1 MKAFE
6 LMGSITIDGKGAVNA
21 LDDVEKK
28 GGKVAKFLGKTALAI
43 TGLAA
48 VGAAALGK
56 AVVSAYA
63 DYEQLVGGV
72 DTLFKDSSKLVQSY
86 AENAYKTAGMS
97 ANQYMETVTGFS
109 ASLIQSLGGD
119 TEKAAKYADMAI
131 TDMSDNANK
140 MGSDISSI
148 QNAYQGFAKQN
159 YTMLDNLKL
168 GYGGT
173 KEEMQRLLDD
183 AEKLSGIEYD
193 ISSYAD
199 IVDAIHVVQD
209 EMEITGTTAKEASST
224 ITGSINTM
232 KGAFTNLIA
241 GMGNPSA
248 DVEKLANDLV
258 DSFLSVV
265 TNIKPVIDRLVT
277 VLPVVA
283 DALLKA
289 FVDLLPT
296 LLTNITPVIDQ
307 LITVVPV
314 VVDALLKAFIDLLPT
329 LLTTA
334 MGLVQ
339 QIMST
344 VLGVD
349 LSGVFPLLSDLIMT
363 LIPMALDLLGKLL
376 PIFAMLLESLLPFA
390 IELLDMLLPPVM
402 QILDLLLPLITSIL
416 EPLLPL
422 LEPILAL
429 IQPLIDIL
437 MILLEPLIQLLD
449 FILPPLIEFIALFVG
464 KHLTQLGNA
473 FKEIASVVSGV
484 IDGFKKDF
492 GGWKNIFT
500 SLMTFIND
508 KFITPFTK
516 AFQKVGDFF
525 ADVFKGIGKAFK
537 APINTLIDGMNGF
550 IRGLNKLKIPDWVP
564 VVGGKGLNLPTLSRL
579 QVGID
584 YVPSDDYPAMLHRG
598 ERVLTAAEARAADG
612 RGGTSGQTVIVNI
625 NGNSAQAGRELLE
638 LIQAGYLQ
646 QSFGRSGAYG
656 V

>member
-1 MKAFE
+1 MKLFE
-6 LMGSITIDGKGAVNA
+6 LFGTIAIDDGGAVQKLN
-21 LDDVEKK
+21 DVDGAGQKAES
-28 GGKVAKFLGKTALAI
+28 GFSKVAKGAAVVATAV
-43 TGLAA
+43 TTAA
-48 VGAAALGK
+48 VGAVALGK
-56 AVVSAYA
+56 AVLSAYA

-140 MGSDISSI
+140 MGSDITSI
-148 QNAYQGFAKQN
+148 QTAYQGFSKQN

-265 TNIKPVIDRLVT
+265 TNITPVIDRLVT
-277 VLPVVA
+277 VVPVVA
-283 DALLKA
+283 E
-289 FVDLLPT
+289 
-296 LLTNITPVIDQ
+296 
-307 LITVVPV
+307 
-314 VVDALLKAFIDLLPT
+314 ALLKAFIELLPS

-344 VLGVD
+344 FLGVD

-363 LIPMALDLLGKLL
+363 LIPMALSVLGEIL
-376 PIFAMLLESLLPFA
+376 PLFATLLESLLPIG
-390 IELLDMLLPPVM
+390 IELLNMLLPPILQIVEAIM
-402 QILDLLLPLITSIL
+402 PIFIELLNLLMPLIEPLLQILDPIL
-416 EPLLPL
+416 KILMLFLDPLL
-422 LEPILAL
+422 
-429 IQPLIDIL
+429 QLIDL
-437 MILLEPLIQLLD
+437 
-449 FILPPLIEFIALFVG
+449 ILPPLIELFVI
-464 KHLTQLGNA
+464 LTELTLKSLGDALSNVAKILSGA
-473 FKEIASVVSGV
+473 FKGAFDAITGIIDGVKKAFNGISDFVSG
-484 IDGFKKDF
+484 IFSTNWKDV
-492 GGWKNIFT
+492 W
-500 SLMTFIND
+500 
-508 KFITPFTK
+508 
-516 AFQKVGDFF
+516 
-525 ADVFKGIGKAFK
+525 KGIKKTFSDVWESFTAIAKG
-537 APINTLIDGMNGF
+537 PINGIIKLINGMITQINKFKISVPQWLTDLSGIKSFGF
-550 IRGLNKLKIPDWVP
+550 NISKLSYLKSGL
-564 VVGGKGLNLPTLSRL
+564 
-579 QVGID
+579 D
-584 YVPSDDYPAMLHRG
+584 YVPYDNYPAMLHQG
-598 ERVLTAAEARAADG
+598 EKVLTKEEAKREQA
-612 RGGTSGQTVIVNI
+612 GQTIVINI
-625 NGNSAQAGRELLE
+625 NGNSAQSGRELLE
-638 LIQAGYLQ
+638 LIETAVKQQRFAG
-646 QSFGRSGAYG
+646 GIPNAI
-656 V
+656 

>member
-1 MKAFE
+1 MKVFE

-48 VGAAALGK
+48 TGAAALGK

-148 QNAYQGFAKQN
+148 QTAYQGFAKQN

-265 TNIKPVIDRLVT
+265 TNITPVIDRLVT

-283 DALLKA
+283 E
-289 FVDLLPT
+289 
-296 LLTNITPVIDQ
+296 
-307 LITVVPV
+307 
-314 VVDALLKAFIDLLPT
+314 ALLKAFIDLLPT

-344 VLGVD
+344 FLGVD

-363 LIPMALDLLGKLL
+363 LIPMALDVLGQLL
-376 PIFAMLLESLLPFA
+376 PIFATLLESLLPFA
-390 IELLDMLLPPVM
+390 IELLDLLLPPVM
-402 QILDLLLPLITSIL
+402 QLLDLLLPLITAIL

-437 MILLEPLIQLLD
+437 MVLLKPLIQLLTW
-449 FILPPLIEFIALFVG
+449 ILPPLIEFIALLYG
-464 KHLTQLGNA
+464 KYLTQLGNA
-473 FKEIASVVSGV
+473 FKAIASVVSAV
-484 IDGFKKDF
+484 IDGFKKGF
-492 GGWKNIFT
+492 EAWKNIFT
-500 SLMTFIND
+500 SLMTFINE
-508 KFITPFTK
+508 KFIAPFTK

-525 ADVFKGIGKAFK
+525 ADVFAGIGKAFK

-612 RGGTSGQTVIVNI
+612 RSGTSGQTVIVNI

>member
-1 MKAFE
+1 MKVFE

-48 VGAAALGK
+48 TGAAALGK

-148 QNAYQGFAKQN
+148 QTAYQGFAKQN

-265 TNIKPVIDRLVT
+265 TNITPVIDRLVT
-277 VLPVVA
+277 VVPVVA
-283 DALLKA
+283 E
-289 FVDLLPT
+289 
-296 LLTNITPVIDQ
+296 
-307 LITVVPV
+307 
-314 VVDALLKAFIDLLPT
+314 ALLKAFIDLLPT

-344 VLGVD
+344 FLGVD

-363 LIPMALDLLGKLL
+363 LIPMALDVLGKLL

-390 IELLDMLLPPVM
+390 IELLDLLLPPVM
-402 QILDLLLPLITSIL
+402 QLLDLLLPLITAIL

-437 MILLEPLIQLLD
+437 MVLLKPLIQLLTW
-449 FILPPLIEFIALFVG
+449 ILPPLIEFIALLYG
-464 KHLTQLGNA
+464 KYLTQLGNA
-473 FKEIASVVSGV
+473 FKAIASVVSAV
-484 IDGFKKDF
+484 IDGFKKGF
-492 GGWKNIFT
+492 EAWKNIFT
-500 SLMTFIND
+500 SLMTFINE
-508 KFITPFTK
+508 KFIAPFTK

-612 RGGTSGQTVIVNI
+612 RSGTSGQTVIVNI

>member
-1 MKAFE
+1 MKVFE

-21 LDDVEKK
+21 LDGVEKK

-48 VGAAALGK
+48 AGAVALGK
-56 AVVSAYA
+56 AVLSAYA

-148 QNAYQGFAKQN
+148 QTAYQGFSKQN

-265 TNIKPVIDRLVT
+265 TNIAPVIDRLV
-277 VLPVVA
+277 A
-283 DALLKA
+283 
-289 FVDLLPT
+289 
-296 LLTNITPVIDQ
+296 
-307 LITVVPV
+307 VVPV
-314 VVDALLKAFIDLLPT
+314 VAEALLKAFIELLPS

-344 VLGVD
+344 FLGVD

-363 LIPMALDLLGKLL
+363 LIPMALSVLGEIL
-376 PIFAMLLESLLPFA
+376 PLFATLLESLLPIG
-390 IELLDMLLPPVM
+390 IELLNMLLPPVM
-402 QILDLLLPLITSIL
+402 QLLELLLPLITSIL

-437 MILLEPLIQLLD
+437 MVLLEPLIQLLNW
-449 FILPPLIEFIALFVG
+449 ILPPLIEFIALIADTYL
-464 KHLTQLGNA
+464 KQLGTA
-473 FKEIASVVSGV
+473 FQGIAKIVGAVV
-484 IDGFKKDF
+484 DNFKKSFDKLKT
-492 GGWKNIFT
+492 WLTDVI
-500 SLMTFIND
+500 TFID
-508 KFITPFTK
+508 TKFVKPFEK

-525 ADVFKGIGKAFK
+525 KSVFEGIGKAFK

-564 VVGGKGLNLPTLSRL
+564 LVGGKGLNLPTLSRL

-612 RGGTSGQTVIVNI
+612 KGGSGQTVIVNI
-625 NGNSAQAGRELLE
+625 NGNSVQAGRELLE

-656 V
+656 I